1 VRWKNFFQEPL
12 LICALA
18 FSFISSSIPI
28 AQSSPVILYSAV
40 GSGCNTSYANGY
52 LESNRWIATR
62 DITIGAINYVYG
74 TQSTSN
80 FLTSRLYI
88 FSDNPTNNFPN
99 TILSTFTPDV
109 ISGGVERF
117 VGNQTITSGTKFWV
131 VPSVNAAALPWCYWP
146 GITTSNMT
154 LNGVVPD
161 TSTSLSN
168 SIFRKVYHGATSPPI
183 AGTWNY
189 TGDASQIWQISMEEA
204 ISQFAG
210 TISVAGGIRSTPFRT
225 QISIVAAVN
234 ISSRVTFYSNKKP
247 IPKCQ
252 NLLSSGGTVS
262 CNWSPS
268 VIGVNRI
275 TAKFVSVDSSF
286 SDNTSAPLE
295 ISVTRRTTTR

>member
-1 VRWKNFFQEPL
+1 MKWQSIFREPI
-12 LICALA
+12 LIGALV
-18 FSFISSSIPI
+18 FSCITASVPI
-28 AQSSPVILYSAV
+28 AESAPVLLYSAV

-74 TQSTSN
+74 TQSTAN

-99 TILSTFTPDV
+99 TIMSTFTPDV

-117 VGNQTITSGTKFWV
+117 VGNQTITSGTKFWI
-131 VPSVNAAALPWCYWP
+131 VPSVNAASLPWCYWP
-146 GITTSNMT
+146 GINTANMT
-154 LNGVVPD
+154 LNGVIPD

-183 AGTWNY
+183 AGTWNF
-189 TGDASQIWQISMEEA
+189 TGDASQIWQLSMEEA

-210 TISVAGGIRSTPFRT
+210 SINVSGGIRSTTYRT
-225 QISIVAAVN
+225 QLSIVASVN
-234 ISSRVTFYSNKKP
+234 ISSKVTFYANKKP
-247 IPKCQ
+247 IPRCQ
-252 NLLSSGGTVS
+252 NILTSGGSAS

-268 VIGVNRI
+268 VIGVNRL
-275 TAKFVSVDSSF
+275 TAKFVSTDSSF

-295 ISVTRRTTTR
+295 ISVSRRTTVR